1 MKKHIATTPQTKP
14 QTAGFQSPV
23 LDKITAA
30 KKNNE
35 VTLDI
40 NEGNTITINLEKQ
53 NVSVTIDKEIKN
65 FSLEQ
70 MDFFNDTS
78 ELMFTEKK
86 SYYICCSSKK
96 TTSIMLEKLETYYSI
111 KALQA
116 NIYQDA
122 DFISLLD
129 MYKKLQDGNDQVTK
143 ETFKENIEEL
153 KKKISNGNSV
163 DKNSVLLE
171 IYEMVLEGLEGLE
184 DN

>member
-1 MKKHIATTPQTKP
+1 MKKNIATTPQTKP

-30 KKNNE
+30 TKNNE
-35 VTLDI
+35 VTFDI

-53 NVSVTIDKEIKN
+53 NVSVTIDKEIKD

-70 MDFFNDTS
+70 MDCDS
-78 ELMFTEKK
+78 LSCEIRFTEQK
-86 SYYICCSSKK
+86 SNHICCSCKK
-96 TTSIMLEKLETYYSI
+96 PISIAIDEIKTLLSI

-116 NIYQDA
+116 NIHQDA

-129 MYKKLQDGNDQVTK
+129 MYKNLQDGNDQVTK
-143 ETFKENIEEL
+143 ETFKQKIEKLDKE
-153 KKKISNGNSV
+153 ISEEKSV

-171 IYEMVLEGLEGLE
+171 IYEMVLEGLE